1 MDGVGVV
8 EQLVSPAGGPT
19 QITCLSYTVVYKITF
34 LNLSFL
40 GELCDADGVFIY
52 FFKYVYLVI

>member
-1 MDGVGVV
+1 M

-19 QITCLSYTVVYKITF
+19 QITCFSYTVVYIKITF

-40 GELCDADGVFIY
+40 GELCDVDGVFIY